1 MFQTVAIQASVQSS
15 SSSQKNYA
23 FLKIIFKLNFVLQE
37 IPMAIKPSRETGL
50 LKCCKYKK
58 SVAEF
63 YHLLHGN

>member
-1 MFQTVAIQASVQSS
+1 
-15 SSSQKNYA
+15 
-23 FLKIIFKLNFVLQE
+23 
-37 IPMAIKPSRETGL
+37 MAIKPSRETGL